1 MSYTMAIIHHVGFHC
16 KDVKKQKAFYED
28 VFGYKCVKV
37 FKPGQPDEFYMLR
50 SGESCL
56 ELFPVNAS
64 PDARGGEQAVG
75 FKHLA
80 FEVDDLD
87 AMIAKV
93 ETYGIKV
100 GEKRDCG
107 AHVPGLVNCFFDD
120 LEGNIIE
127 MLIGWTDD
135 PNAA

>member
-1 MSYTMAIIHHVGFHC
+1 MAIIHHIGLNC
-16 KDVKKQKAFYED
+16 QDVKRQKAFYED
-28 VFGYKCVKV
+28 VFGYKTVKV
-37 FKPGQPDEFYMLR
+37 FKPGAPDEFYMLR

-56 ELFPVNAS
+56 ELFPVLEVT
-64 PDARGGEQAVG
+64 DAKGGEQKVG

-93 ETYGIKV
+93 ESYGITV
-100 GEKRDCG
+100 GPKRDCS

-120 LEGNIIE
+120 FDGNIIE
-127 MLIGWTDD
+127 MLIGWQDEK
-135 PNAA
+135 